1 MPICFIQR
9 SLNKIGTKLT
19 FHNSCISGNEPLV
32 VLKEGNLA
40 VHDGIQRLP
49 QVIIAFVLVL
59 VVIVCFIQDKHISGY
74 I

>member
-1 MPICFIQR
+1 MRR
-9 SLNKIGTKLT
+9 SPNKVGTKLT
-19 FHNSCISGNEPLV
+19 FQNSCISGNEPLV

-49 QVIIAFVLVL
+49 QVIISFVLVL
-59 VVIVCFIQDKHISGY
+59 VVIVYFFQDQHLSGC